1 MTPET
6 GRLGI
11 KKERRDGRGGGGED
25 RTARRARQMTS
36 FWWQSLKT
44 EESQRTCLRA
54 ITKPSGRT
62 PCSHGLN
69 PELIT
74 GSLDSKHG
82 VNYQSQMS
90 NDYQREVK
98 NKPACLIRLTST
110 SLNLHANSQLSMHT
124 FKIKAIVWLA
134 LQIILISS
142 ELEGNISNPIIL
154 QIRKLNKVKTDKVA
168 YPSSQSHFGMK
179 KWFSS
184 WFLVLYHVAYRVR
197 KKWTTGDGARLYWSY
212 IRGEKMGRAGHLSPG
227 NKAPGCSQ
235 ALRLPLFSAY
245 TLQQRT
251 VLPTPPLGFFPQ
263 TFQFDVAKGDA
274 Q

>member
-179 KWFSS
+179 KWFHHDS
-184 WFLVLYHVAYRVR
+184 WYYTMLPTEWERNGPQGMAPGFI
-197 KKWTTGDGARLYWSY
+197 GATS
-212 IRGEKMGRAGHLSPG
+212 GEKRWAELAISALETKPQAAVKLS
-227 NKAPGCSQ
+227 ACHYSQ
-235 ALRLPLFSAY
+235 
-245 TLQQRT
+245 
-251 VLPTPPLGFFPQ
+251 PTPYDSGQ
-263 TFQFDVAKGDA
+263 SFQHHLWAFSPRPFSLM
-274 Q
+274 